1 MNAIVNGPFV
11 PMIVVNGIVVEKPFD
26 ELNDVEKRKVQYDC
40 ITKNIITSALN
51 LDVFFRVS

>member
-1 MNAIVNGPFV
+1 
-11 PMIVVNGIVVEKPFD
+11 MIVVNGIVVEKPFD